1 MSLLGVQQRPAVV
14 ERINP
19 SRYLI
24 SSPSTANVPRSS
36 HNLSSLPSNSGFLTG
51 SSTAARIA
59 RKRSTQPTGYSWA
72 TYAPTTSPQSSQST
86 SPVNAPAHTS
96 EFVKLGTID
105 LKSVIHPVSVPAS
118 PVQTTIKP
126 RKTSPPSNAI
136 TPPAGTAPSLP
147 LLSTPSNRPQSLPVV
162 KFTGPRLQI
171 PITPRPGPRLP
182 IFHPDNTTV
191 LPEISRPALLFIP
204 NGPSPPP
211 ARRTTRARKPAAKA
225 MALSLGLASDGSG
238 LDGIETVSGEH
249 NISNS
254 GGKGEKDSASV
265 TSDVTP
271 APAPPPRSHKKKVVH
286 RDEEPAVPETGGPEG
301 SAPKA
306 GRRPPKRKA
315 AAQAAE
321 VMIVDFNNGVDQDDG
336 SKVGLPPAKRPRRSG
351 PDQHT
356 ATTHAPSPLSNEL
369 ARAEASPPPTLPPPI
384 TSTASAPNTKKRKA
398 ETPSSESVDADANT
412 SVASPPP
419 AVRPKITPS
428 AGKSKSGSSYSKTTQ
443 AKSKSSKK
451 SDDGSKTSA
460 RAESSSPS
468 GESGSEDKQMELEK
482 SDAKN
487 AIGNEKA
494 KDTKDEDDEGED
506 DDDDDLPR
514 RPYNMFE
521 EPLDLKPRPRPTYKA
536 HLKRLSTGSLG
547 EDRPSRPRAS
557 KSKKSSSSGSSR
569 SHSRKES
576 EDAQQQQSSSSSSAT
591 MTASPEAEVRTF
603 LPPVTPASVGIH
615 TAIKSDDMD
624 IDTPVLNVPQAG
636 SAIGVSIAV

>member
-1 MSLLGVQQRPAVV
+1 MSLLDVQQRPAIV

-24 SSPSTANVPRSS
+24 SSPSIGNVPRSS
-36 HNLSSLPSNSGFLTG
+36 RNLSSLPGNSGMLSG

-72 TYAPTTSPQSSQST
+72 TYVPTTSPQSSQSA
-86 SPVNAPAHTS
+86 SPVSTS
-96 EFVKLGTID
+96 ALTSDLVKLGTID
-105 LKSVIHPVSVPAS
+105 LRSAIQSVNAPAS
-118 PVQTTIKP
+118 PVQTTMKP

-147 LLSTPSNRPQSLPVV
+147 LLSTPSNRPQSLPVF
-162 KFTGPRLQI
+162 KSFGTRLQI
-171 PITPRPGPRLP
+171 TVTPRPGPRLP
-182 IFHPDNTTV
+182 IFHPDNTTA

-238 LDGIETVSGEH
+238 LDGIETASGEH
-249 NISNS
+249 NINNS
-254 GGKGEKDSASV
+254 GGKGEKDRASV
-265 TSDVTP
+265 TSDLTP

-286 RDEEPAVPETGGPEG
+286 REEEPAGPEGGVSEG
-301 SAPKA
+301 SAPKTS
-306 GRRPPKRKA
+306 RRPPKRKA

-321 VMIVDFNNGVDQDDG
+321 VMIVDFTQGIDHDDG
-336 SKVGLPPAKRPRRSG
+336 GRLDVPPAKRPRRGG

-369 ARAEASPPPTLPPPI
+369 ARAEASPPPTLPPPT
-384 TSTASAPNTKKRKA
+384 TSMTSASNAKKRKA
-398 ETPSSESVDADANT
+398 ETPGSESADADA

-419 AVRPKITPS
+419 AVRPKTAAS
-428 AGKSKSGSSYSKTTQ
+428 SGRSRSGSGSKATQ
-443 AKSKSSKK
+443 AKSKPSKRSDDSSK
-451 SDDGSKTSA
+451 SSV
-460 RAESSSPS
+460 RAESTSTN
-468 GESGSEDKQMELEK
+468 GDSGSEDKQAELER

-487 AIGNEKA
+487 ASEKE
-494 KDTKDEDDEGED
+494 KDKDAMEEGDDED
-506 DDDDDLPR
+506 DDDDDEPPR
-514 RPYNMFE
+514 KSYNMFE

-576 EDAQQQQSSSSSSAT
+576 EDAQQQQVLSIT
-591 MTASPEAEVRTF
+591 TTASPEAEIRSP
-603 LPPVTPASVGIH
+603 LPPVTPTSAGFH
-615 TAIKSDDMD
+615 TTMKSDAMELDA
-624 IDTPVLNVPQAG
+624 PVPNVPQAG